1 MRIMVLTCS
10 KSITRWYMLP
20 NLLTKVS
27 VLSIDVD
34 ILITLVR
41 KKSKGMSWALGIGGK
56 SSDSE
61 YVK

>member
-1 MRIMVLTCS
+1 MGIMVLTCS

-20 NLLTKVS
+20 NFLTKVS

-34 ILITLVR
+34 ILITLV
-41 KKSKGMSWALGIGGK
+41 KKLEVMSWTLGIGGK

>member
-20 NLLTKVS
+20 NFLTKVS

-34 ILITLVR
+34 ILITLV
-41 KKSKGMSWALGIGGK
+41 KNLEGMSWTLGIGGK